1 MHRVIL
7 TNDDGIRSPGLLA
20 LYKELVKIVD
30 VLLVAPESQKSGAGK
45 SLTFHKPIRV
55 CKFILEKNFKGYA
68 VSGTPADA
76 ILFGLSELCSEPPDL
91 VISGIN
97 IGLNIGMQSILTSG
111 TLGGVLEAAI
121 YGIPSI
127 AFSFEMDMSQ
137 WFAVPET
144 LSQELFKK
152 VSKRAKEIV
161 SEIIERGMP
170 EGVDLLNINFPSD
183 TDENTPVKVTKPC
196 RSRYVNR
203 YERRIDPFGTPYYW
217 IYGTENDPTD
227 PETDLYAIKVE
238 RAISITPISLK
249 LTSKDLIKKVQGH
262 FTLSN
267 KY

>member
-1 MHRVIL
+1 MYKVIL

-20 LYKELVKIVD
+20 LYKELIKIVD
-30 VLLVAPESQKSGAGK
+30 VLVVAPESQKSGAGK

-55 CKFILEKNFKGYA
+55 CEFTLEKNFKGYA

-76 ILFGLSELCSEPPDL
+76 ILFGLSELCSKPPDL

-127 AFSFEMDMSQ
+127 AFSFEMNMSQ

-144 LSQELFKK
+144 LSQEQFKT

-161 SEIIERGMP
+161 SEIIEKGMP
-170 EGVDLLNINFPSD
+170 EGVDLLNVNFPSN
-183 TDENTPVKVTKPC
+183 TDKNTPIKITRPC

-203 YERRIDPFGTPYYW
+203 YEQRIDPFGIPYYW
-217 IYGTENDPTD
+217 IYGTENDSTD

-238 RAISITPISLK
+238 RAISITPISLQ
-249 LTSKDLIKKVQGH
+249 LTSKDLMKKTQVH
-262 FTLSN
+262 FN
-267 KY
+267 FK

>member
-183 TDENTPVKVTKPC
+183 TGENTPVKVTKPC

-217 IYGTENDPTD
+217 IYGTENDSTD

>member
-1 MHRVIL
+1 MIL

-20 LYKELVKIVD
+20 LYKELIKIVD
-30 VLLVAPESQKSGAGK
+30 VLVVAPESQKSGAGK

-55 CKFILEKNFKGYA
+55 CEFTLEKNFKGYA

-76 ILFGLSELCSEPPDL
+76 ILFGLSELCSKPPDL

-127 AFSFEMDMSQ
+127 AFSFEMNMSQ

-144 LSQELFKK
+144 LSQEQFKT

-161 SEIIERGMP
+161 SEIIEKGMP
-170 EGVDLLNINFPSD
+170 EGVDLLNVNFPSN
-183 TDENTPVKVTKPC
+183 TDKNTPIKITRPC

-203 YERRIDPFGTPYYW
+203 YEQRVDPFGIPYYW
-217 IYGTENDPTD
+217 IYGTENDSTD

-238 RAISITPISLK
+238 RAISITPISLQ
-249 LTSKDLIKKVQGH
+249 LTSKDLMKKTQVH
-262 FTLSN
+262 FN
-267 KY
+267 FK

>member
-1 MHRVIL
+1 MVHRVIL

-20 LYKELVKIVD
+20 LYKELIKIVD

-55 CKFILEKNFKGYA
+55 CEFTLEKNLKGYA

-144 LSQELFKK
+144 LSQERFEN

-161 SEIIERGMP
+161 SEIIEKGMP
-170 EGVDLLNINFPSD
+170 EGVDLLNVNFPSD
-183 TDENTPVKVTKPC
+183 TDENTLIKITKPC

-203 YERRIDPFGTPYYW
+203 YEQRIDPFGIPYYW

-227 PETDLYAIKVE
+227 PETDLYTIKVE
-238 RAISITPISLK
+238 KAISITPISLQ
-249 LTSKDLIKKVQGH
+249 LTSKNLIKKTLAH
-262 FTLSN
+262 FN
-267 KY
+267 FK